1 MRGGRAP
8 KQSKW
13 QGGFPW
19 GMHWSKPDC
28 VVGTDKQEPDKRHPI
43 YLRVYFEGQRT
54 YYSLKLASLK
64 GEWNARQACYK
75 DDVRYQYENQVIEDW
90 KQKASAALDVLRRK
104 EINFTPEVFKGV
116 FDSGGTTGTLLDV
129 FNKRMKQLEE
139 EERVKSRASF
149 RNTYRALKVFL
160 NERYNK
166 KDVEF
171 DKVNYIFLTDF
182 QSWLLSTDRK
192 YSMSGRK
199 PRKFNLNS
207 VSVYMRNI
215 RTIYNVAILR
225 GDARQEDYPFGRG
238 GFKIPKQKV
247 KKRALRMDELNA
259 IAQLTVPPD
268 KLDSKLYYL
277 FMAYGNGINPG
288 DMARLR
294 YSQNV
299 FSDHLKFT
307 RHKTR
312 NTSGIEVV
320 IRLDKVIGAILKHFH
335 CDGRDM
341 VFPVL
346 DEGMSEQQITYRYTR
361 ILRKINQDIKEIAKD
376 AGIKNPGEITA
387 YTARHTFA
395 YVDYILNK
403 DIVATS
409 RALGHADIKITQT
422 YLESLGAEEVE
433 RSDRKR
439 ITDYV
444 GSSLMSVNKAG

>member
-1 MRGGRAP
+1 MT
-8 KQSKW
+8 KLK
-13 QGGFPW
+13 
-19 GMHWSKPDC
+19 KPEFDI
-28 VVGTDKQEPDKRHPI
+28 VLFTSRKRKKDNKHPVF
-43 YLRVYFEGQRT
+43 LRVYFEGQRT
-54 YYSLKLASLK
+54 YYSLKLAALK

-104 EINFTPEVFKGV
+104 EINFTPEVFKEV
-116 FDSGGTTGTLLDV
+116 FDSGGSTGTLMDV
-129 FNKRMKQLEE
+129 FNKKMKQLEE
-139 EERVKSRASF
+139 MDRVGTRATL

-160 NERYNK
+160 KERYNK

-171 DKVNYIFLTDF
+171 DKVNYNFLNDF

-207 VSVYMRNI
+207 VSVYQRNI
-215 RTIYNVAILR
+215 RLIYNEAIRR
-225 GDARQEDYPFGRG
+225 GEARQEDYPFGRG
-238 GFKIPKQKV
+238 GYKIPKEKV

-259 IAQLTVPPD
+259 IAQLTVTPD
-268 KLDSKLYYL
+268 KLDSKLYFL

-294 YSQNV
+294 YGQNV

-320 IRLDKVIGAILKHFH
+320 IRLDKVIGAILEHFH
-335 CDGRDM
+335 CDGRDL
-341 VFPVL
+341 VFPIL
-346 DEGMSEQQITYRYTR
+346 SEGMSEQQITYRYTR

-376 AGIKNPGEITA
+376 AGIKNPGELNA
-387 YTARHTFA
+387 YVARHSFA

-409 RALGHADIKITQT
+409 RALGHADIKITQI
-422 YLESLGAEEVE
+422 YLQSLGAEEVE
-433 RSDRKR
+433 KSDRKR

-444 GSSLMSVNKAG
+444 GKSLMSVNKTG